1 MKVGYISRR
10 RSEDGKE
17 TFVYREANGTR
28 RIGVKSDTVKV
39 KFLYGTY
46 PYDELVS
53 NTKIFEDSTII
64 LVGEPF
70 ITNDELK
77 ERLEKWCEWAN
88 SCKNREYSFFRDID
102 EPRKA
107 DE

>member
-10 RSEDGKE
+10 QSEDGKV

-28 RIGVKSDTVKV
+28 RIGVRSDTVKV
-39 KFLYGTY
+39 SFLRGTY
-46 PYDELVS
+46 PYDEIVS

-70 ITNDELK
+70 ITNNELK
-77 ERLEKWCEWAN
+77 ERIEKWCEWAN
-88 SCKNREYSFFRDID
+88 QCEHREYSFFT
-102 EPRKA
+102 
-107 DE
+107 